1 MTMYKIQSETV
12 KNKTTGASIPFD
24 DLNSDY
30 QQFIQDVAEQGIEIV
45 EGPDVIEP
53 DYATLRQQEYPP
65 LEEQLDKIYHSGVTA
80 WKSQIREIKERHP
93 KTITGSTTIGDVP
106 SWVQEKA
113 DQWMFNKQL
122 RQYRSA
128 IERLSEYILSEG
140 LPEIREDIVLYTDK
154 VLDENENY
162 VEVDVTENHITQ
174 RSIAPLE
181 EFVEINGESVR
192 NPLIVRDEEERAA
205 AQAIVD
211 ATPQSVIDSLNS

>member
-93 KTITGSTTIGDVP
+93 KTITGGITIGDVP

-113 DQWMFNKQL
+113 NQWMFNKQL
-122 RQYRSA
+122 REYRSA
-128 IERLSEYILSEG
+128 TERLSKYILSEG
-140 LPEIREDIVLYTDK
+140 LPEIREDVVLYTDK

-162 VEVDVTENHITQ
+162 VEVDVTENRITQ

-181 EFVEINGESVR
+181 EFVEIDGESVR

>member
-1 MTMYKIQSETV
+1 MKMYKIINSNIV
-12 KNKTTGASIPFD
+12 KKEEVFIPTNGGNR
-24 DLNSDY
+24 LY

-53 DYATLRQQEYPP
+53 DYATLRKQEYPP

-93 KTITGSTTIGDVP
+93 KTITGGTTIGDVP

-122 RQYRSA
+122 REYRSA
-128 IERLSEYILSEG
+128 TERLSEYILSEG

-162 VEVDVTENHITQ
+162 VEVDVTENRITQ

-181 EFVEINGESVR
+181 EFVEIDGESVR